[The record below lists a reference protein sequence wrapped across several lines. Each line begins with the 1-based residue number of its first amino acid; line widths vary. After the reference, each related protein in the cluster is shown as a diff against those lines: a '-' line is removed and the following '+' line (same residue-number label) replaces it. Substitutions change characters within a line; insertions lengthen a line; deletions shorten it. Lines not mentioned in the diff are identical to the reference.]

1 MSGPVPN
8 HETAGKMRWL
18 AAALLAMFV
27 TGCAAP
33 EARVETAA
41 PAGAIQPARVK
52 VDFTATRIST
62 SFAEGNAGVAGRA
75 VAIDD
80 PVRVAS
86 ISKLVAALGVM
97 RLVEQGKLD
106 LDRDV
111 GAYLGWQVRNPAFPD
126 APITMRHLLSHRSGL
141 RDNIDYIV
149 PLDGDLSAVMADNRA
164 WELRYPPGD
173 YFSYANINS
182 PLIAAVMEAA
192 TGERFDALMA
202 RLVLTPIK
210 LDACYNWGAGCSDG
224 RRAQAVTLLR
234 PNGDLA
240 RDAAMK
246 GPDPCAVYP
255 ATNGNCDVE
264 KLYRLG
270 RNGSAFSPQGGLRIS
285 ARDLAKIGQ
294 VLLNEGKPLLSKKT
308 FAEMLGPVWT
318 FDGSNGDDDKGYFR
332 AYGLGI
338 HWLDSSQTGGK
349 GEQWIGHVGE
359 AYSLRAGFWV
369 NPKAGKGF
377 VRYATMVDEFAPVGH
392 CFEKCP

>member
-1 MSGPVPN
+1 
-8 HETAGKMRWL
+8 MRWL
-18 AAALLAMFV
+18 CSALLAMLV
-27 TGCAAP
+27 AGCAVP
-33 EARVETAA
+33 QARVETAKSVA
-41 PAGAIQPARVK
+41 VVQPARVK
-52 VDFTATRIST
+52 VDFSANRIT
-62 SFAEGNAGVAGRA
+62 PDFASGDAGVAGRP
-75 VAIDD
+75 VGVDD

-86 ISKLVAALGVM
+86 ISKLVVALGAM
-97 RLVEQGKLD
+97 RLAEQGKLD

-141 RDNIDYIV
+141 RDAIDYIV
-149 PLDGDLSAVMADNRA
+149 PLDGDLSAVLAQTKA
-164 WELRYPPGD
+164 WELRYPPGE

-202 RLVLTPIK
+202 RLVLVPLK

-240 RDAAMK
+240 KDAAITGK
-246 GPDPCAVYP
+246 DPCPVY
-255 ATNGNCDVE
+255 AASDGSCDVE

-285 ARDLAKIGQ
+285 ARDLAKVGQ

-318 FDGSNGDDDKGYFR
+318 FDGSNGDDDKGYFK

-338 HWLDSSQTGGK
+338 HWLDDGK
-349 GEQWIGHVGE
+349 GGQWIGHVGE

-369 NPKAGKGF
+369 NRKAGKGF
-377 VRYATMVDEFAPVGH
+377 VRYVTMVDEFAPVGH
-392 CFEKCP
+392 CFEACP